1 MNDKKSLIFKGL
13 GLLASIGIM
22 ALTFAKN
29 MLDQKEQ
36 DEHTRELIR
45 EELALENGKQSDQD
59 EESEEDNED
68 EDE

>member
-45 EELALENGKQSDQD
+45 EELALENGKQSD
-59 EESEEDNED
+59 
-68 EDE
+68 